1 MRCKATLAST
11 RRLGRCR
18 RALCPVLPRGARA
31 RLPAAVVPATGAL
44 SGRPLPRS
52 RAAEFRLRGG
62 VRRPAGARPPRAVPR
77 ALRPAARDTVS
88 EARHVTSSR
97 TWDLSTVQEVQC
109 TTRKTPAHH
118 RRPTR
123 GPDSCEKNRLQW
135 TVESR
140 LSAMLTSMSYKGSP
154 LPPCKWCARRSAS
167 LSHSPSWRSSRS
179 HSPHVETPCHHSAS
193 RSRTHPSSQRSLR
206 PLQGTAPRPR
216 APRCASRAAP
226 ASSTLP
232 TTLSSCDGR
241 PPLRKPGR
249 AGLFDTTYVSASVEI
264 SDC

>member
-1 MRCKATLAST
+1 VRCKATLAST

-62 VRRPAGARPPRAVPR
+62 VRRPAGARPPRAFPR

-97 TWDLSTVQEVQC
+97 TWDLSTVQKVQR

-123 GPDSCEKNRLQW
+123 GPDSWDRKTYN
-135 TVESR
+135 V
-140 LSAMLTSMSYKGSP
+140 AMG
-154 LPPCKWCARRSAS
+154 
-167 LSHSPSWRSSRS
+167 
-179 HSPHVETPCHHSAS
+179 
-193 RSRTHPSSQRSLR
+193 SQRIYFFPDLCSIQVYNYVTRELVI
-206 PLQGTAPRPR
+206 
-216 APRCASRAAP
+216 SV
-226 ASSTLP
+226 
-232 TTLSSCDGR
+232 
-241 PPLRKPGR
+241 PPVTRECGHACEAEEGGK
-249 AGLFDTTYVSASVEI
+249 
-264 SDC
+264 